1 MTAIS
6 RASSSAMPS
15 PAACSA
21 ACWGRSPA
29 ALVFAG
35 GQRLLPELADTG
47 FGLSPLQWAELAL
60 LPLAAALLAMATAR
74 YTVLAALAKMM

>member
-1 MTAIS
+1 
-6 RASSSAMPS
+6 MPS

-29 ALVFAG
+29 HWSSRAA
-35 GQRLLPELADTG
+35 QRLLPELADTG
-47 FGLSPLQWAELAL
+47 FGLSPLQWVELAL